1 MDDPPTVGHDGNGP
15 TWQTVAAVCA
25 TILFSTAAGAGGYFV
40 MQQSTRDARQ
50 DMLLDGVSQKLIDV
64 SLALV
69 SLKQDAGE
77 VKSTL
82 SKEVTLREER
92 DRRELED
99 YRRAAEPA
107 KK

>member
-1 MDDPPTVGHDGNGP
+1 MNGNGGHSDGNGP
-15 TWQTVAAVCA
+15 SWQTVAAVCA

-40 MQQSTRDARQ
+40 MQQATRDDRQ
-50 DMLLDGVSQKLIDV
+50 DMLLDNVSQKLIDV

-69 SLKQDAGE
+69 SLKSDIGE
-77 VKSTL
+77 TKTAV

-92 DRRELED
+92 DRRELDD
-99 YRRAAEPA
+99 YRRRASES